1 MQYRWTLLSTLL
13 LVAGCAHVPP
23 DAGFD
28 AVQQTVAARLDERIV
43 WQRGGKEDAE
53 VAAHV
58 DALLAQPLTVDA
70 AVQVALLHHRGLQAE
85 YEQLGVAQADLVQ
98 AGLLKNPTLGWS
110 RLSGGDIAKTTTGLE
125 LDFLG
130 LLLARPRKAIA
141 ALQFEHMQLN
151 VSQAVLRHA
160 LDTRKAWLEA
170 VSAEQMVR
178 FLSQVADLTG
188 AEAELAERQRRAG
201 NLSRRDAMRQQAFD
215 LETDAALEQARSE
228 AVMARERLARLMGV
242 DAPQWRLPE
251 QLPGLPSAL
260 PLPGDLEADG
270 LAQRLDVAMAR
281 KEVEVLAKALQLTRD
296 TRLVNV
302 LDLGVET
309 EKGSGERRI
318 TGPTLSLELPL
329 FDQGQARL
337 AAHEARY
344 RQGQARL
351 AALSTEARSQM
362 REARQRMEMA
372 YRQSR
377 RFQDHLVPL
386 RRSIVE
392 QSTLHYNGM
401 LIGVYE
407 LLADAREQIRAV
419 QGHIDATRDFWIAVA
434 DLQLAVGG
442 RLPEVYHLVAEPPAS
457 RPSDDDAAPQ
467 HTHGG
472 HAP

>member
-1 MQYRWTLLSTLL
+1 MNHRWTLFPLL

-23 DAGFD
+23 DAGFGN
-28 AVQQTVAARLDERIV
+28 VQQTLAARLDERIV

-53 VAAHV
+53 AAAHV
-58 DALLAQPLTVDA
+58 EALLAQPLSMEA
-70 AVQVALLHHRGLQAE
+70 AVQVALLQHRGLQAE

-98 AGLLKNPTLGWS
+98 AGLLKNPSFGWS
-110 RLSGGDIAKTTTGLE
+110 RLSGGGISKTTAGLE

-130 LLLARPRKAIA
+130 LLLAQPRKTIA
-141 ALQFEHMQLN
+141 RLQFEHVQLN

-160 LDTRKAWLEA
+160 LETRKAWLEA
-170 VSAEQMVR
+170 VAAEQSVQ
-178 FLSQVADLTG
+178 FLSQVAELTG
-188 AEAELAERQRRAG
+188 AEAQLGERQRRAG

-228 AVMARERLARLMGV
+228 AAMARERLARLMGM
-242 DAPQWRLPE
+242 DTPQWRLPA
-251 QLPGLPSAL
+251 QLPPIPSAL
-260 PLPGDLEADG
+260 PVTANLEAEG

-329 FDQGQARL
+329 FDQGQARV
-337 AAHEARY
+337 AAQEARY
-344 RQGQARL
+344 RQSEARL

-362 REARQRMEMA
+362 REARQRLETA

-377 RFQDHLVPL
+377 RYQDHLLPL

-419 QGHIDATRDFWIAVA
+419 QGHIEATRDFWIAVA

-442 RLPEVYHLVAEPPAS
+442 KLPEAI
-457 RPSDDDAAPQ
+457 APGGESANPKAI
-467 HTHGG
+467 HHGAHGEHGG
-472 HAP
+472 NP